1 MSLQF
6 SITNFLSFKDEV
18 ILSLSTKKDNSHN
31 ENL

>member
-18 ILSLSTKKDNSHN
+18 ILSLSTDKDNSHK

>member
-18 ILSLSTKKDNSHN
+18 ILSLSTNKDDSHN

>member
-18 ILSLSTKKDNSHN
+18 ILSLSTDKDNLLS
-31 ENL
+31 

>member
-1 MSLQF
+1 MGIQF
-6 SITNFLSFKDEV
+6 FVNSFLSFRDKV

>member
-6 SITNFLSFKDEV
+6 SVNSFLSFKDEV

-31 ENL
+31 DNL